1 MTVSFP
7 CKSAVILHIPAAL
20 FASQSVR
27 HKIPPN
33 RCGYY
38 FFDKYSVI
46 HSCITAATVTPCS
59 AAYIFKNCLSSTVT
73 DRFNV
78 VRFSDP
84 RIFLIPFSVSNIDN
98 TSCHNISN
106 CANTQFILS
115 FFLTRST
122 LRSASFPYLRIF
134 SPPSLHYSGLSL
146 PVSVNNE
153 NSITVF
159 ESEIIHVFFK
169 SVLRCQTCIRQ
180 ISRFGFPFF

>member
-1 MTVSFP
+1 M
-7 CKSAVILHIPAAL
+7 LHIPAPL
-20 FASQSVR
+20 LGSQSVR

-78 VRFSDP
+78 VLFSDP
-84 RIFLIPFSVSNIDN
+84 RIFLIPFSVSDIDN

-106 CANTQFILS
+106 CVNTQFILS
-115 FFLTRST
+115 FFSYPVNSLF
-122 LRSASFPYLRIF
+122 SFFSISPDIPHHLYIARLSRFPKQRKFSLLYYIF
-134 SPPSLHYSGLSL
+134 SSNAT
-146 PVSVNNE
+146 VS
-153 NSITVF
+153 
-159 ESEIIHVFFK
+159 
-169 SVLRCQTCIRQ
+169 TCMVWGNMSTGCTFRIL
-180 ISRFGFPFF
+180 